1 MRRRRQ
7 AGVLLADL
15 SRLSHRLV
23 GRHRTGADGLDIQW
37 ILTCGYGFWRADWTC
52 GVGLRIRC
60 LRQGHSGSRMS
71 TRMA

>member
-52 GVGLRIRC
+52 GVGLRIR
-60 LRQGHSGSRMS
+60 RPGGADA
-71 TRMA
+71 MAAALALW